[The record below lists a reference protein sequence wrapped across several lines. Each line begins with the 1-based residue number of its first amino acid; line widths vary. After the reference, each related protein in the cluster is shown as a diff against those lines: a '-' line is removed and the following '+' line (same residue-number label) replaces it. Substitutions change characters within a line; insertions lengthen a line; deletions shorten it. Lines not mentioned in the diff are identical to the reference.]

1 MLGLRKL
8 VRAETQLVYLTAIL
22 RPADE
27 REFGTLVKLPA
38 RGVHW
43 FRGSITRRNVR
54 YRIQRYSTPKKKK
67 KNVLA
72 ALMEKKK
79 QQYTG
84 QIIVYYNTMKK
95 AE

>member
-1 MLGLRKL
+1 LREL

-27 REFGTLVKLPA
+27 KKFGTLVELLA
-38 RGVHW
+38 RRVHW
-43 FRGSITRRNVR
+43 FRGSTTRRNVR
-54 YRIQRYSTPKKKK
+54 YRIQRYLTPEEKK

-79 QQYTG
+79 QQYMG

-95 AE
+95 VE